1 MLQYYWTLFNIFLKL
16 GLFSFGGGL
25 VMLPLIFQEIQ
36 TFNIMT
42 GEEFSNLV
50 ALSQMTPG
58 PIAVN
63 AATYVGEQYAG
74 VIGAFIATIA
84 VSLPSFLIVIIIAR
98 FLDRFKSSQL
108 VQGILSGIRP
118 ASIGLLASA
127 VVFLS
132 QTSIFKNGF
141 FTKNMLNAPLNYI
154 DLPSVLIFFII
165 IFLAYKF
172 KIGPILLTI
181 LGGIAG
187 IFIM

>member
-1 MLQYYWTLFNIFLKL
+1 MQYYLTIFNIFFKL

-74 VIGAFIATIA
+74 VAGALLATTA

-98 FLDRFKSSQL
+98 FLDKFKNSHI

-127 VVFLS
+127 VIFLS
-132 QTSIFKNGF
+132 QTSIFKDGF
-141 FTKNMLNAPLNYI
+141 FTKAMLNAPLDYI
-154 DLPSVLIFFII
+154 DFPSVLIFFII
-165 IFLAYKF
+165 IFLSYKF
-172 KIGPILLTI
+172 KIGPILLTV